1 MNDPSVAAVKSYP
14 AILTPFKRGMVGH
27 DPVVVEVELEACAE
41 EDLVLEEEAGLAV
54 VALELPGKHW

>member
-27 DPVVVEVELEACAE
+27 DPVVVEVELEAGA